1 MYLLKKNLKCLC
13 QVGNFVAAGEKE
25 MVVILMNTSTFSL
38 AYVGLYEADQ
48 RYKGT
53 GCSKL
58 YNAFSSRGFQC
69 VALNQE
75 WFGRL
80 DSNFLVCF
88 KQKKGNAIK
97 YVS

>member
-1 MYLLKKNLKCLC
+1 
-13 QVGNFVAAGEKE
+13 

-38 AYVGLYEADQ
+38 AYICLHEANQ
-48 RYKGT
+48 RYNGT

-58 YNAFSSRGFQC
+58 YNALSSRGFQS
-69 VALNQE
+69 VALDQE
-75 WFGRL
+75 WFGKL

-88 KQKKGNAIK
+88 KQKKGNAFK